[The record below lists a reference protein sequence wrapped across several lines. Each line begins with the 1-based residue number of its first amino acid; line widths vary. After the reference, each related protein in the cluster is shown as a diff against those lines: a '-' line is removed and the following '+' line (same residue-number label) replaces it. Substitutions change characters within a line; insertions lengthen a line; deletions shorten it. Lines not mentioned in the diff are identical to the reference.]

1 MRKESREP
9 AGILGR
15 IAAPAVGVVGG
26 LAFVALFFTRL
37 QALVDTT
44 IRDSGSALG
53 DLSMYWSAFQ
63 VVHAGGNPY
72 DAAQLAALL
81 DGLGIHDP
89 TVLYCMPSL
98 FLLLYP
104 VLHLPYPVAAAA
116 WTILNVGF
124 LLATLLLGWK
134 LFLRGPVQMGP
145 VAAAAISFLPFLALF
160 KCGQISLAVTAVFL
174 VGLALYTAAW
184 SFAAGLVMSAALLK
198 PHLFWT
204 AFGALGLVSLREKRF
219 GFPAGI
225 AAGVLLQAAGVYA
238 LFPGLPG
245 QWLAARNEPL
255 QWLCVST
262 LAALRYG
269 LFVITGRDFGVAL
282 LAVPALGL
290 LGTAWW
296 ALARANPR
304 ELNRHVP
311 LLLAVSV
318 LSSPYLWIFDASILA
333 PLYLM
338 LWVRALSPGPASPL
352 AIASV
357 VALVAGAGTLIA
369 VDRLDFPSVFYLM
382 LLATAWTTVER
393 RAERA

>member
-1 MRKESREP
+1 MPTEPREP
-9 AGILGR
+9 TGILGR
-15 IAAPAVGVVGG
+15 IAAPVAGIVGALV
-26 LAFVALFFTRL
+26 FVALFFTRL
-37 QALVDTT
+37 QALVDAT
-44 IRDSGSALG
+44 IRASGSAFG
-53 DLSMYWSAFQ
+53 DLAMYWSAFQ

-98 FLLLYP
+98 FLMLYP
-104 VLHLPYPVAAAA
+104 VLHLPYPAAAAA

-134 LFLRGPVQMGP
+134 LFLRGPVQIGP
-145 VAAAAISFLPFLALF
+145 VAAAAVTFLPFLVLL
-160 KCGQISLAVTAVFL
+160 KCGQISLAVSAVFL
-174 VGLALYTAAW
+174 AGLAAWTAGW
-184 SFAAGLVMSAALLK
+184 SFTAGLVMSAALLK
-198 PHLFWT
+198 PHLFWA

-225 AAGVLLQAAGVYA
+225 AAGIALQAAGVVA
-238 LFPGLPG
+238 LFPQLPAH
-245 QWLAARNEPL
+245 WLGASNEPL

-269 LFVITGRDFGVAL
+269 LSELTGQDFGVPL
-282 LAVPALGL
+282 LVVPVLVALG
-290 LGTAWW
+290 TTWW
-296 ALARANPR
+296 ALRLEDPR

-338 LWVRALSPGPASPL
+338 LWVRALTPGPARPL

-357 VALVAGAGTLIA
+357 AALVAGAGTLIA
-369 VDRLDFPSVFYLM
+369 VDRLDFPTSFYLM
-382 LLATAWTTVER
+382 VLATAWAAAER
-393 RAERA
+393 RASLA